1 MASDLKL
8 VEYVC
13 GQMASA
19 GFIRFK
25 KMFGEFAIYCDE
37 KVVALICDNQ
47 VFVKMTPEGRA
58 MLATPQE
65 GPPYPGAKPHFI
77 VDEYLD
83 QPEFLSALVAATAVS
98 LPSPKPKSKK
108 KQSRTPPAPLQG

>member
-1 MASDLKL
+1 MASDLNL
-8 VEYVC
+8 AEYVC

-47 VFVKMTPEGRA
+47 VFLKITEQVRA
-58 MLATPQE
+58 MLGTPPE
-65 GPPYPGAKPHFI
+65 GPPYPGAKPHFMI
-77 VDEYLD
+77 DEYLD
-83 QPEFLSALVAATAVS
+83 QPEFLSALVATTAKS
-98 LPSPKPKSKK
+98 LPIPKPK
-108 KQSRTPPAPLQG
+108 TPKTKPEK